1 MLENNHTI
9 HLTLNG
15 ESRAFTVE
23 PQETLLHVLRE
34 RAHLTGAKK
43 GCDLGEC
50 GACTVIMD
58 GRAVNSC
65 CVFAIE
71 ADGSTVE
78 TIKGIGTADEPH
90 PLQQTFIDAGAIQ
103 CGYCT
108 PGMIMAAKA
117 LLDRN
122 SHPTREEIH
131 AAMSGNLCRCTGY
144 TKIEEAVV
152 ADGVPADQK
161 HRHRRRQHHAG
172 PPLHLLQPPH
182 LWRSGLAYCFK
193 TGGSICHQIPN
204 SPVCRAIYY
213 SDVATALIAYEAE
226 VEYIEDGE
234 THRTDLKS
242 LIERHSVANGLACH
256 EHLPILVTRFFVP
269 AAEEGERSGFYKYAM
284 RTTIDFPIINF
295 ALRCGGKRPAR
306 LAAGAVAPHPVVM
319 AETAAKIDSDATDDE
334 VIAQA
339 EDELRKLA
347 MPIREACMTPAVKR
361 SLYRHVAMLL
371 DLRK

>member
-15 ESRAFTVE
+15 ESRAFMVE

-78 TIKGIGTADEPH
+78 TIEGIGTAD
-90 PLQQTFIDAGAIQ
+90 AIQ

-117 LLDRN
+117 LLDRDP
-122 SHPTREEIH
+122 HPTREEIH

-144 TKIEEAVV
+144 TKIEEAIV
-152 ADGVPADQK
+152 AASKV
-161 HRHRRRQHHAG
+161 
-172 PPLHLLQPPH
+172 
-182 LWRSGLAYCFK
+182 
-193 TGGSICHQIPN
+193 
-204 SPVCRAIYY
+204 
-213 SDVATALIAYEAE
+213 
-226 VEYIEDGE
+226 IEQY
-234 THRTDLKS
+234 
-242 LIERHSVANGLACH
+242 ANG
-256 EHLPILVTRFFVP
+256 
-269 AAEEGERSGFYKYAM
+269 K
-284 RTTIDFPIINF
+284 
-295 ALRCGGKRPAR
+295 
-306 LAAGAVAPHPVVM
+306 GA
-319 AETAAKIDSDATDDE
+319 
-334 VIAQA
+334 QQ
-339 EDELRKLA
+339 
-347 MPIREACMTPAVKR
+347 
-361 SLYRHVAMLL
+361 
-371 DLRK
+371 